1 MSGPLPALPWP
12 QPTSEEKVSSM
23 ELWRQI
29 FIHGMNMFNLLIV
42 SYFFIG
48 NGVYTLLMVLS
59 LATVWLYNRRLAY
72 QDVDELRESP
82 VTPPVTIVI
91 PAWNEEQIILETTVS
106 TLQTDYPE
114 LEVVVVDDGS
124 NDETLTRLIDRFQL
138 MKMDLI
144 YRPHI
149 PTQPVSGFYM
159 NPDIP
164 NLLVISKENGG
175 KPDALNVGINVCRTP
190 YFCTLD
196 SDSILERDALLR
208 LMRPVVHSP
217 INTVASGGIV
227 RVMNGC
233 QIRDGKVERVAL
245 PKSSLERFQVVE
257 YLRSFLFGR
266 TGWDIMGG
274 TLIVSGAFA
283 VFHRETVMEAGGFA
297 HDTVTED
304 MDLVVQL
311 HHWAAKNKRR
321 IRMSFTSDPVC
332 WTECPATLKML
343 GKQRRR
349 WQLGLCQTLWKH
361 SEMLFNRKYGL
372 VGTFSFPFHLYVE
385 ALGAAVEFLGYFMVP
400 LAIIFGMVPAMLYL
414 LFVLLSLAYGGLLS
428 IGAVLLEELT
438 YRRYPGYRDLAK
450 LLWFAFI
457 ENLGYRQLVLYY
469 RFEGVVRFLTRSWH
483 WEKVTHV
490 GVSQ

>member
-1 MSGPLPALPWP
+1 MFGPLPKRPWP
-12 QPTSEEKVSSM
+12 PSTNGGKGSFM

-72 QDVDELRESP
+72 QDMDEIRESP

-91 PAWNEEQIILETTVS
+91 PAWNEEQIILDTTVS
-106 TLQTDYPE
+106 TLWTDYPE

-124 NDETLTRLIDRFQL
+124 NDETLTRLIDHFHL

-149 PTQPVSGFYM
+149 PTRSVHGFYM

-164 NLLVISKENGG
+164 NLLVVSKENGG
-175 KPDALNVGINVCRTP
+175 KPDALNVGINICRTS

-208 LMRPVVHSP
+208 LMRPVIHSP
-217 INTVASGGIV
+217 VNTVASGGIV

-233 QIRDGKVERVAL
+233 QIREGRVAQVAL
-245 PKSSLERFQVVE
+245 PRSSLERFQVVE

-266 TGWDIMGG
+266 TGWDMLGG

-311 HHWAAKNKRR
+311 HHWTAKNKRR

-332 WTECPATLKML
+332 WTECPATLRML

-361 SEMLFNRKYGL
+361 SEMLFNRKFGM

-385 ALGAAVEFLGYFMVP
+385 ALGAVVEFLGYFMVP

-457 ENLGYRQLVLYY
+457 ENLGYRQLVLYF
-469 RFEGVVRFLTRSWH
+469 RFEGVVRFLTRASN

-490 GVSQ
+490 GVAQ

>member
-1 MSGPLPALPWP
+1 
-12 QPTSEEKVSSM
+12 M
-23 ELWRQI
+23 EFLRQV

-59 LATVWLYNRRLAY
+59 LAVVWVYNRRLAY
-72 QDVDELRESP
+72 QDLDEIRESP

-91 PAWNEEQIILETTVS
+91 PAWNEEQIIVETTAS
-106 TLQTDYPE
+106 ILQTDYPS

-124 NDETLTRLIDRFQL
+124 TDSTLARLIEHFRL
-138 MKMDLI
+138 VKMDLI

-149 PTQPVSGFYM
+149 PTKTVRSFYM
-159 NPDIP
+159 NPDLP
-164 NLLVISKENGG
+164 NLLVISKDNGG
-175 KPDALNVGINVCRTP
+175 KPDALNAGINVCRTP

-208 LMRPVVHSP
+208 LMRPVISSP
-217 INTVASGGIV
+217 VNTVASGGIV
-227 RVMNGC
+227 RVLNGC
-233 QIRDGKVERVAL
+233 DVRDGRVTKVAL
-245 PKSSLERFQVVE
+245 PKSRLERFQVVE

-266 TGWDIMGG
+266 TGWDLLGG

-283 VFHRETVMEAGGFA
+283 VFHRETVVEAGGFA

-349 WQLGLCQTLWKH
+349 WQMGLCQTLLKH
-361 SEMLFNRKYGL
+361 AEMLFNRKYGL
-372 VGTFSFPFHLYVE
+372 VGNFSFPFHLYVE
-385 ALGAAVEFLGYFMVP
+385 ALGAVVEFLGYFMVP
-400 LAIIFGMVPAMLYL
+400 LAIILGLVPAMLYL

-438 YRRYPGYRDLAK
+438 YRRYPEYRDLAK

-457 ENLGYRQLVLYY
+457 ENIGYRQLVLYY
-469 RFEGVVRFLTRSWH
+469 RLEGVVRFLTGSRH

-490 GVSQ
+490 GITN

>member
-1 MSGPLPALPWP
+1 MSGRSRRRRWPPA
-12 QPTSEEKVSSM
+12 TRVERGSFM

-72 QDVDELRESP
+72 QDMDEIRESP

-91 PAWNEEQIILETTVS
+91 PAWNEEQIILETTDS
-106 TLQTDYPE
+106 ILQTDYPE

-124 NDETLTRLIDRFQL
+124 TDLTLRRLIEHFHL
-138 MKMDLI
+138 VKMDLI

-149 PTQPVSGFYM
+149 PTQAVRGFYM
-159 NPDIP
+159 NPDLP
-164 NLLVISKENGG
+164 KLLVVSKENGG
-175 KPDALNVGINVCRTP
+175 KPDALNVGLNVCRTP

-208 LMRPVVHSP
+208 LMRPVIHSSL
-217 INTVASGGIV
+217 NTVASGGIV

-233 QIRDGKVERVAL
+233 RVRGGRITEVAL
-245 PKSSLERFQVVE
+245 PKSRLEKFQVVE

-266 TGWDIMGG
+266 TGWDLMGG

-283 VFHRETVMEAGGFA
+283 VFHRETVMDVGGFA

-304 MDLVVQL
+304 MDLIVQM
-311 HHWAAKNKRR
+311 HHWSVKNKRR
-321 IRMSFTSDPVC
+321 IRMSFTTDPVC

-343 GKQRRR
+343 GRQRRR

-361 SEMLFNRKYGL
+361 SEMLFNQKYGL
-372 VGTFSFPFHLYVE
+372 VGNFSFPFHLYVE
-385 ALGAAVEFLGYFMVP
+385 ALGAVVEFLGYFMVP

-438 YRRYPGYRDLAK
+438 YRRYPGYRDLAV

-469 RFEGVVRFLTRSWH
+469 RFEGVVRFLMGSRH

-490 GVSQ
+490 GVAH